1 MYRFVNLLA
10 IVLMTGLMASTVQ
23 AAEVS
28 ADDAEESFNIMGYAI
43 LGFALIG
50 WTFFLGLLGGAIL
63 HIVKK
68 ARKPYTPKN
77 PVKCKSWRPSP
88 ELNRL
93 LCLRSVLRTPR
104 AGRSSS
110 TIPPTDICVGV
121 LVCEHRPTQCTSRRQ
136 GGIGID
142 EERCGRRYSLPH
154 PDRRWSILW
163 ATCPSS
169 EGAHRSRR

>member
-28 ADDAEESFNIMGYAI
+28 ADDAKESFNIMGYAI

-77 PVKCKSWRPSP
+77 PVKCK
-88 ELNRL
+88 
-93 LCLRSVLRTPR
+93 
-104 AGRSSS
+104 
-110 TIPPTDICVGV
+110 
-121 LVCEHRPTQCTSRRQ
+121 
-136 GGIGID
+136 
-142 EERCGRRYSLPH
+142 
-154 PDRRWSILW
+154 
-163 ATCPSS
+163 
-169 EGAHRSRR
+169 

>member
-63 HIVKK
+63 HILKK

-77 PVKCKSWRPSP
+77 PVKCK
-88 ELNRL
+88 
-93 LCLRSVLRTPR
+93 
-104 AGRSSS
+104 
-110 TIPPTDICVGV
+110 
-121 LVCEHRPTQCTSRRQ
+121 
-136 GGIGID
+136 
-142 EERCGRRYSLPH
+142 
-154 PDRRWSILW
+154 
-163 ATCPSS
+163 
-169 EGAHRSRR
+169 